1 MANLILNKI
10 RKKMKEDSLT
20 EGKLGSTIKYK
31 RKERN
36 KTLQSLSN
44 IVGISVS
51 YISKV
56 ENNVINPNL
65 ETIKGVLETLEIN
78 EKIIESSLIMD
89 DWYIKTVCHI
99 LGLKNNKEEL
109 NKYINERND
118 FQSRLMKFALVV
130 SEKGFSVATE
140 ELSLLMY
147 SLNQMSNLEFI
158 IYLLSLVRYH
168 LNDDDYLNAALI
180 LKEIKSRYLEDT
192 YIAHWYYQLRFE
204 IALMQ
209 EDYGVFNN
217 AKDNYLKYLFLHN
230 KLSKMKEVRNDY
242 ISALS
247 YFMAPNEFENIADR
261 DYQRSKRIA
270 MVLHKD
276 FDNFNNEKE
285 IVDLALLIYYDEI
298 DKKEEVLKLISKVD
312 FNDSIFEQAL
322 KAYFQV
328 KYYDKNNYFYFLKE
342 QIFSTTAITQHYYGM
357 RFFANEIKKTLLKQ
371 FKYKEITLINEE
383 IVKRKII
390 L

>member
-56 ENNVINPNL
+56 ENNVISPNL